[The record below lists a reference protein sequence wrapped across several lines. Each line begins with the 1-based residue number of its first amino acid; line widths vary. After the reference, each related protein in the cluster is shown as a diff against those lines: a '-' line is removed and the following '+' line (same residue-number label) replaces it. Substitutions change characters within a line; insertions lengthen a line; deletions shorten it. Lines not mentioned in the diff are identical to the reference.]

1 MESAID
7 KLQRLLK
14 GVRAISPN
22 VEIHLK
28 PAGSLAEHYSV
39 SFAVGQAILY
49 ASDYDELN
57 ASLDAALKKLASIST
72 RMMAA
77 ARDMPLPSRT
87 PLPDPPK
94 KT

>member
-1 MESAID
+1 METPTD

-22 VEIHLK
+22 VEVRLK

-39 SFAVGQAILY
+39 VFAVGTGAILFET
-49 ASDYDELN
+49 DYDELD
-57 ASLDAALKKLASIST
+57 ASLTAALKKLASIST
-72 RMMAA
+72 RMMAV
-77 ARDMPLPSRT
+77 ARDMPIPSVT
-87 PLPDPPK
+87 DPTK